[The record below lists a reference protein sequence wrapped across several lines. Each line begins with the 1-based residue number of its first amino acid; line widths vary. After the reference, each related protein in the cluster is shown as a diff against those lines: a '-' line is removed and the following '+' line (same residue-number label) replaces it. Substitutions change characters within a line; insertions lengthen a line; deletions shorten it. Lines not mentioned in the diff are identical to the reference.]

1 MPGLR
6 GPLPRTADTCTSTG
20 SEPLLELLLHGSQSS
35 RGFPMAGAQARVTSY
50 LLCCSVSL
58 TLPIS
63 LFSGSLTTSQLL
75 FSSGLD
81 LCLIISLSLLHDR
94 SPAPAEE
101 PPGPRERKYPT
112 CRDANIEW
120 GLVGLLRRRKS
131 ALEKPYHHQILCGT
145 GATSAGPIITDERV
159 VSPLSWVGVPCENIS
174 TSTERALFLVLVMG
188 FP

>member
-75 FSSGLD
+75 FSIGLG
-81 LCLIISLSLLHDR
+81 LCLILSLSLLHDR

-101 PPGPRERKYPT
+101 PPGPRERNTQRAETKASSGVLSGS
-112 CRDANIEW
+112 CVAANLLWKSHITTKSCV
-120 GLVGLLRRRKS
+120 GLVRQ
-131 ALEKPYHHQILCGT
+131 AL
-145 GATSAGPIITDERV
+145 GP
-159 VSPLSWVGVPCENIS
+159 S
-174 TSTERALFLVLVMG
+174 
-188 FP
+188 